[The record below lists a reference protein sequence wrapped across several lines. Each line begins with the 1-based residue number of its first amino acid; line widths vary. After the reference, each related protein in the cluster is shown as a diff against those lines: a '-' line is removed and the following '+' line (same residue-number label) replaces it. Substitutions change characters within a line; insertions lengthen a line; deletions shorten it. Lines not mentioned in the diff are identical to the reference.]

1 MPQVVL
7 PLPAAG
13 GNLLHLF
20 GPLASI
26 RRHESR
32 SGGPLLLGYSPKSH
46 ASRQPFGRLH
56 RSN

>member
-1 MPQVVL
+1 L